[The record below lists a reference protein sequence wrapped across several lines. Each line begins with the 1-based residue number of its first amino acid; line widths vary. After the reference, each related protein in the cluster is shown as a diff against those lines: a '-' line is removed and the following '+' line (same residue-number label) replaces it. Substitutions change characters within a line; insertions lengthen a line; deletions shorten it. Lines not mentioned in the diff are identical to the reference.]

1 MASFVSANLG
11 HELTGGM
18 VTFTLDM
25 KIRFEPHEVG
35 HRWLVQYEYMEEDPV
50 KDDSI
55 SKKRPAEA
63 FGQVDA
69 RYQRHYIMPSQ
80 DEVELSYT
88 DEIAAHQVDTEIGK
102 EEVYVKVQILPLER
116 PEGFVPAKTRTN
128 ITKVDV

>member
-18 VTFTLDM
+18 VTFKLDM
-25 KIRFEPHEVG
+25 KVRFEPHEVG

-50 KDDSI
+50 SDDRI
-55 SKKRPAEA
+55 SPLRPAEA
-63 FGQVDA
+63 FGQADA
-69 RYQRHYIMPSQ
+69 HYQRHYIIPSQ
-80 DEVELSYT
+80 DEVELTYT
-88 DEIAAHQVDTEIGK
+88 DEIAAHLVDTEIGK
-102 EEVYVKVQILPLER
+102 EEVYVKVQILPLEA